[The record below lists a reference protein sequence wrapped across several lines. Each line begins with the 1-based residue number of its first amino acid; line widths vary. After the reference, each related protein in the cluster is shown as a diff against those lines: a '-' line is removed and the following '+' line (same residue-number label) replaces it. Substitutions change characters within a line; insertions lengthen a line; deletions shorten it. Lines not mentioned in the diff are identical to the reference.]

1 MLNYPKETP
10 PAALLN
16 YPEIPARAAH
26 LYPFPTQRL
35 VTLPSG
41 CLDSVI
47 CAPVV
52 SRRRARSYSRSRLP
66 ERRSKDIA

>member
-26 LYPFPTQRL
+26 LYPFPT
-35 VTLPSG
+35 
-41 CLDSVI
+41 
-47 CAPVV
+47 
-52 SRRRARSYSRSRLP
+52 RALQGLRIDEHPGPYLSTT
-66 ERRSKDIA
+66 